1 MSLNNEKI
9 FRFDE
14 NREKEKIMLMEELE
28 KIERELEIIKKEEM
42 RLFDRTMTLDN
53 QKDTLRSQ
61 LERLSRGRNNSSQHN
76 LYNFNREELIRV
88 LDDFIQYKDYFE
100 NPPEEAYEMDDWDYC
115 KCKEAKDIEQLLYKY
130 EIHDTKYIEKLP
142 IMKVKYNKETPAEL
156 SGEELMLDEILV
168 ILTWLH
174 RHERWCGG
182 AFNEAIKDGTFY
194 NLLKRMEEIRNEL

>member
-28 KIERELEIIKKEEM
+28 KIERELKIIKKEEM
-42 RLFDRTMTLDN
+42 KLFDRTMTLDY

-61 LERLSRGRNNSSQHN
+61 LESLSRGINNSSQHN

-115 KCKEAKDIEQLLYKY
+115 KCKEAKEIEQLLYKY
-130 EIHDTKYIEKLP
+130 EIHDTKYSEKLP

-156 SGEELMLDEILV
+156 SREELMLDEILV

>member
-28 KIERELEIIKKEEM
+28 KIERELKIIKKEEM
-42 RLFDRTMTLDN
+42 KLFDRTMTLDY

-61 LERLSRGRNNSSQHN
+61 LERLSRGINNSSQHN

-130 EIHDTKYIEKLP
+130 EIHDTKYSEKLP

-156 SGEELMLDEILV
+156 SREELMLDEILV

>member
-1 MSLNNEKI
+1 MSLNTEKI

-28 KIERELEIIKKEEM
+28 KIERELKIIKKEEM
-42 RLFDRTMTLDN
+42 KLFDRTMTLDN

-61 LERLSRGRNNSSQHN
+61 LERLSRGINNSSQHN

-130 EIHDTKYIEKLP
+130 EIHDTKYSEKLP

>member
-1 MSLNNEKI
+1 MSLNTEKI

-28 KIERELEIIKKEEM
+28 KIERELKIIKKEEM
-42 RLFDRTMTLDN
+42 KLFDRTMTLDN

-130 EIHDTKYIEKLP
+130 EIHDTKYSEKLP